1 MSGRLRPELP
11 EEATEL
17 DGPPGSTG
25 DSPRNRTAATIRE
38 LVDLLVGR
46 DLPDD
51 ALVHEAEVLRG
62 VVDRL
67 EEAASPGKRVRTSP
81 DISTHPQDF
90 FPFSPLAGFA
100 NPLSLPLEL
109 WRARDEDGREF
120 IRGRAIFP
128 VAFEGPPTC
137 VHGGIIALLFD
148 EVLGDANLIAGTPGM
163 TGTLNVRYR
172 RPTPL
177 MTPLD
182 IEARQVGIDGRKITT
197 LATISVDGEV
207 TAEAEAIF
215 ISVPPEQMLT
225 MAAANAR
232 NASGDVVDPQLQRA
246 IEENEIS
253 T

>member
-1 MSGRLRPELP
+1 MSERLRPELP
-11 EEATEL
+11 DEAVAL
-17 DGPPGSTG
+17 NGRPLSTG
-25 DSPRNRTAATIRE
+25 DSPRNRAAASIRE

-51 ALVHEAEVLRG
+51 VLSEEARVLLG
-62 VVDRL
+62 VVSRL
-67 EEAASPGKRVRTSP
+67 EAAASPGKRVRSSP

-109 WRARDEDGREF
+109 WRAVDDDGNEF

-128 VAFEGPPTC
+128 AAFEGPPTC
-137 VHGGIIALLFD
+137 VHGGIISLLFD

-182 IEARQVGIDGRKITT
+182 IEARQAGVDGRKITT
-197 LATISVDGEV
+197 LASITVNGEV

-215 ISVPPEQMLT
+215 ISVPPEQMLR
-225 MAAANAR
+225 MASANSQ

-246 IEENEIS
+246 IEENEAS
-253 T
+253 E